1 MDRMQDIRLRR
12 FARSLAPALVAFVSF
27 AIGLVAT
34 PIAMLWAFAPGA
46 DCPSPCDAPA
56 YLALGISFFV
66 APIVGI
72 GFACLGGWGFHRWRN
87 SAGSQ
92 PDG

>member
-1 MDRMQDIRLRR
+1 VPDTRLRR
-12 FARSLAPALVAFVSF
+12 FAKSLASAFVVLVSF
-27 AIGLVAT
+27 TIGLVAT

-46 DCPSPCDAPA
+46 DCRSPCDAPA
-56 YLALGISFFV
+56 YAALGLSFFV

-72 GFACLGGWGFHRWRN
+72 GFACLGGWAFHRWQDPGQRE
-87 SAGSQ
+87 